1 MSNARNLAN
10 LLESDGDIKV
20 AALDNAPAP
29 TKSTIDALGIAATS
43 LTGSQATAITNNA
56 TTAGAALPKAGGA
69 LTGAVTTNST
79 FDGVDIATRD
89 GVLTSTTATAAAAL
103 PKAGGTMTGD
113 TAHGD
118 NVKAKFGAGDDGFV
132 YSDGTNI
139 LVEGQN
145 ADSEVRLLSD
155 DKVVIGSKAWGESFA
170 IFNDDGA
177 VSLYYDGAVK
187 LATTDTGIDVTGLSI
202 GGTAIP
208 NFHRSTSLAG
218 SNVWTTDFKQV
229 FDDNFM
235 IQCSLTGT
243 NNSSTTV
250 VHTFPTAYTSCMGTS
265 VSILDN
271 GNREGYAH
279 TKGSA
284 GNTSVTVHYRMGDHA
299 GSVGTAY
306 VMVYSWG
313 TVS

>member
-113 TAHGD
+113 TFHGD
-118 NVKAKFGAGDDGFV
+118 NVAARFGAGNDLSINHTGS
-132 YSDGTNI
+132 YSSIVDSGTGDLWIAADANVNI
-139 LVEGQN
+139 SN
-145 ADSEVRLLSD
+145 AALNEY
-155 DKVVIGSKAWGESFA
+155 KAQFIS
-170 IFNDDGA
+170 NGA
-177 VSLYYDGAVK
+177 VNLYYDNAAK
-187 LATTDTGIDVTGLSI
+187 LATTATGIDVTGLSI

-271 GNREGYAH
+271 GDREGYAH